1 MLSSGMFIQNRYEI
15 VSRIGSGGMA
25 DVYKAL
31 DHKLN
36 RFVAVKVLKK
46 EFREDK
52 IFTSKFRA
60 EAQAAAGLAHGNIVN
75 IYDEGEE
82 AGINYIV
89 MELVEG
95 ITLKDYIADKGRLSV
110 REATSIAL
118 QICAGLE
125 AAHNNGIIHRDIK
138 PQNIMISTDG
148 KVKVADF
155 GIARAASSNTMTSG
169 VMGSVHYSSP
179 EQARGGYSDEKSDI
193 YSLGIT
199 LYEML
204 TGHVPFDGDTAV
216 AVALHHLQDEM
227 HGPREEVPEIP
238 FSTNQIVLK
247 CTQKSPDRRYPNMTE
262 LIRDLRESLVNPEG
276 DFVTWQVTDRT
287 SQTIVMSK
295 EELEQI
301 KTEQRM
307 PSYDETLDVGAANLQ
322 PQETGSVQNRAYQ
335 PGSYYQKS
343 QYQDVTAGHQ
353 ESFYDNYDGTR
364 WNTGYGEDDISDPS
378 YLGSYDESEEYGDSD
393 EEESYHLEESF
404 EPVRNRK
411 KKEDD
416 TDGELNPKLEKAVT
430 LGGIIIAVVVG
441 FVFLA
446 LLANALGVVN
456 FSSKKSDSGD
466 DSIVIENATEE
477 QTESESESE
486 TASESESESETAASF
501 ALDDISNMELSQA
514 EALLIT
520 RGLKYSVDRTQY
532 SDTVTSG
539 YVISTDPEAGETVRE
554 GDTIIIFVS
563 LGVQETESETEETV
577 TEYKTLWDLTG
588 YTVERAE
595 EALSMLGLTAAYAYE
610 SSDTI
615 SEGMVTRTSAQ
626 DTDGQV
632 PAGSTVTIYISTGT
646 STSSDTTDDDDNIT
660 IDSGTSTTSGTTSSG
675 TASTTSETTTSI
687 TGSTWQCN
695 ASLTAPSGYTGQP
708 VRITLYQNGTET
720 TVFEG
725 TTTFPYLLQVTG
737 ETGVTTG
744 IAYVYLLDES
754 TGEVTSKIEYSGI
767 TFSEVS

>member
-1 MLSSGMFIQNRYEI
+1 MFIQNRYEI

-52 IFTSKFRA
+52 VFTSKFRA

-118 QICAGLE
+118 QISAGLE

-199 LYEML
+199 MYEML

-216 AVALHHLQDEM
+216 EVALHHLQDEV

-238 FSTNQIVLK
+238 FSTNQIVMK

-276 DFVTWQVTDRT
+276 DFVTWQVADRT
-287 SQTIVMSK
+287 SQTIILSK
-295 EELEQI
+295 EEMEQI
-301 KTEQRM
+301 KSEQRM
-307 PSYDETLDVGAANLQ
+307 PSYDESLDVGAANLQ

-343 QYQDVTAGHQ
+343 QYQDVAPVRG

-364 WNTGYGEDDISDPS
+364 WNTGYGEEEFGDPS
-378 YLGSYDESEEYGDSD
+378 WLGSYDEEEENDKT
-393 EEESYHLEESF
+393 EEESYHLNESF
-404 EPVRNRK
+404 EAARSGK
-411 KKEDD
+411 KNEED
-416 TDGELNPKLEKAVT
+416 TDSELNPKLEKAVT

-446 LLANALGVVN
+446 LLANAVGLVN
-456 FSSKKSDSGD
+456 FSSKKSDSD
-466 DSIVIENATEE
+466 DAIVIEKTTETE
-477 QTESESESE
+477 TESETESESESE
-486 TASESESESETAASF
+486 TETEASF

-520 RGLKYSVDRTQY
+520 QGLKYTVDRTQY
-532 SDTVTSG
+532 SDTVMSG
-539 YVISTDPEAGETVRE
+539 YVISTDPEAGETVQK
-554 GDTIIIFVS
+554 GDTITIFVS
-563 LGVQETESETEETV
+563 QGAAESETEEEEVV

-626 DTDGQV
+626 DTGGQV
-632 PAGSTVTIYISTGT
+632 PAGSTVTIYISTGS
-646 STSSDTTDDDDNIT
+646 STSSGSTDDDDNIT
-660 IDSGTSTTSGTTSSG
+660 IDSSTSTSSG
-675 TASTTSETTTSI
+675 SASTTSNTTNTTS
-687 TGSTWQCN
+687 GSTWQYN

-737 ETGVTTG
+737 ATGVSTG
-744 IAYVYLLDES
+744 IAYVYLLDED

-767 TFSEVS
+767 TFSEVE

>member
-52 IFTSKFRA
+52 VFTSKFRA

-82 AGINYIV
+82 AGVNYIV

-199 LYEML
+199 MYEML
-204 TGHVPFDGDTAV
+204 TGHVPFGGDTAV

-227 HGPREEVPEIP
+227 HGPKEEVPEIP

-287 SQTIVMSK
+287 SRTIVMSK

-343 QYQDVTAGHQ
+343 QYQDAAAGHQ
-353 ESFYDNYDGTR
+353 ESIYDNYDGTR
-364 WNTGYGEDDISDPS
+364 WNMGYGEDDVSDPS
-378 YLGSYDESEEYGDSD
+378 YLGSYDETEGYGETD
-393 EEESYHLEESF
+393 EEESYHLEDSF
-404 EPVRNRK
+404 ETSRARK
-411 KKEDD
+411 KKEND
-416 TDGELNPKLEKAVT
+416 TDSELNPKLEKAVT

-446 LLANALGVVN
+446 LLANALGAVN
-456 FSSKKSDSGD
+456 FSSSKKADD
-466 DSIVIENATEE
+466 DSVVIEETTGT

-486 TASESESESETAASF
+486 TMSESESESETAASF

-532 SDTVTSG
+532 SDTVAGG
-539 YVISTDPEAGETVRE
+539 YVISTDPEAGETVRR
-554 GDTIIIFVS
+554 GDTITIFVS
-563 LGVQETESETEETV
+563 QGVQETETEETV

-595 EALSMLGLTAAYAYE
+595 EALEMLGLTAAYAYE
-610 SSDTI
+610 ASDTI
-615 SEGMVTRTSAQ
+615 SKDMVTRTSAE

-632 PAGSTVTIYISTGT
+632 PAGSTVTIYISTGS
-646 STSSDTTDDDDNIT
+646 STSS
-660 IDSGTSTTSGTTSSG
+660 
-675 TASTTSETTTSI
+675 
-687 TGSTWQCN
+687 
-695 ASLTAPSGYTGQP
+695 
-708 VRITLYQNGTET
+708 
-720 TVFEG
+720 
-725 TTTFPYLLQVTG
+725 
-737 ETGVTTG
+737 G
-744 IAYVYLLDES
+744 ISDED
-754 TGEVTSKIEYSGI
+754 EI
-767 TFSEVS
+767 

>member
-52 IFTSKFRA
+52 VFTSKFRA

-82 AGINYIV
+82 AGVNYIV

-199 LYEML
+199 MYEML

-227 HGPREEVPEIP
+227 HGPKEEVPEIP

-287 SQTIVMSK
+287 SRTIVMSK

-343 QYQDVTAGHQ
+343 QYQDAAAGHQ
-353 ESFYDNYDGTR
+353 ESIYDNYDGTR
-364 WNTGYGEDDISDPS
+364 WNMGYGEDDVSDPS
-378 YLGSYDESEEYGDSD
+378 YLGSYDETEGYGETD
-393 EEESYHLEESF
+393 EEESYHLEDSF
-404 EPVRNRK
+404 ETSRARK
-411 KKEDD
+411 KKEND
-416 TDGELNPKLEKAVT
+416 TDSELNPKLEKAVT

-446 LLANALGVVN
+446 LLANALGAVN
-456 FSSKKSDSGD
+456 FSSSKKADD
-466 DSIVIENATEE
+466 DSVVIEETTGT

-486 TASESESESETAASF
+486 TMSESESESETAASF

-532 SDTVTSG
+532 SDTVAGG
-539 YVISTDPEAGETVRE
+539 YVISTDPEAGETVRR
-554 GDTIIIFVS
+554 GDTITIFVS
-563 LGVQETESETEETV
+563 QGVQETETEETV

-595 EALSMLGLTAAYAYE
+595 EALEMLGLTAAYAYE
-610 SSDTI
+610 ASDTI
-615 SEGMVTRTSAQ
+615 SKDMVTRTSAE

-632 PAGSTVTIYISTGT
+632 PAGSTVTIYISTGS
-646 STSSDTTDDDDNIT
+646 STSSGTSDEDDNIT
-660 IDSGTSTTSGTTSSG
+660 IDSSTSTASDTSS
-675 TASTTSETTTSI
+675 STNGSES
-687 TGSTWQCN
+687 GTWQCN

-737 ETGVTTG
+737 ETGVSTG
-744 IAYVYLLDES
+744 IAYVYLLDAD

-767 TFSEVS
+767 TFSEVN

>member
-52 IFTSKFRA
+52 VFTSKFRA

-82 AGINYIV
+82 AGVNYIV

-199 LYEML
+199 MYEML

-276 DFVTWQVTDRT
+276 DFVVWQVTDRT

-322 PQETGSVQNRAYQ
+322 PQEAGSVQNRAYQ

-343 QYQDVTAGHQ
+343 QYQDVASGHQ

-364 WNTGYGEDDISDPS
+364 WNMGYGEDDISDPS
-378 YLGSYDESEEYGDSD
+378 YLGSYDESEEYGDAN

-404 EPVRNRK
+404 EASRTGRK
-411 KKEDD
+411 KSDD
-416 TDGELNPKLEKAVT
+416 TDSELNPKLEKAVT

-456 FSSKKSDSGD
+456 FSSKKSDEGD
-466 DSIVIENATEE
+466 DTIVIEEA
-477 QTESESESE
+477 TESESESE
-486 TASESESESETAASF
+486 TAAESESESETAASF
-501 ALDDISNMELSQA
+501 TLDDISNMELSQA

-532 SDTVTSG
+532 SDTVSAG
-539 YVISTDPEAGETVRE
+539 YVISTDPEAGETVRK
-554 GDTIIIFVS
+554 GDTITIFVS
-563 LGVQETESETEETV
+563 QGVQETESETEETV

-595 EALSMLGLTAAYAYE
+595 EALEILGLTAAYAYE

-632 PAGSTVTIYISTGT
+632 PAGSTVTIYISTGA
-646 STSSDTTDDDDNIT
+646 SSSSGTTDDDDNIT
-660 IDSGTSTTSGTTSSG
+660 IDSSTSTSTDTSSTTSDTTSTTSG
-675 TASTTSETTTSI
+675 
-687 TGSTWQCN
+687 TWQCN

-737 ETGVTTG
+737 ETGVSTG
-744 IAYVYLLDES
+744 IAYVYLLDED